1 VEPLS
6 GTQTLIEVLK
16 DELKA
21 ADITYADLAERIG
34 MSESSVKRMFSKRD
48 MPLTRIDEIC
58 LACKITFDELARKV
72 ADASPLVT
80 ELTLEQETAVMKDPK
95 LLLVS
100 ICCLSQWTYEQI
112 VSTYKITD
120 AECVARLV
128 KLDRLG
134 VIELKPQN
142 RYRLKVAKTFRWRP
156 DGPLMSYFR
165 EAILPDYFNGRF
177 ARDGEAVHLVH
188 GSISAGM
195 APTFVERLKRLGND
209 FSAQHLAD
217 QKLKDDQ
224 KNGYTLILAMRQWEF
239 GGFTQM
245 RK

>member
-21 ADITYADLAERIG
+21 ANITYADLAERIG

-48 MPLTRIDEIC
+48 MPLTRIDDIC

-72 ADASPLVT
+72 ADASPMVT
-80 ELTLEQETAVMKDPK
+80 QLTLEQETAVMKDPK

-112 VSTYKITD
+112 VSTYKISD

-128 KLDRLG
+128 KLDKLG

-165 EAILPDYFNGRF
+165 EAVLPDYFKGRF
-177 ARDGEAVHLVH
+177 ARDGETVHLVH
-188 GSISAGM
+188 GSISSVM
-195 APTFVERLKRLGND
+195 APGFVERLKRVGHD

-217 QKLKDDQ
+217 QKLRDDQ

-239 GGFTQM
+239 DGFTQM